1 MNIVLQPRSALTGT
15 VGQRSNLLLKFLPQF
30 PLNLIPGGL
39 VKIAFVGGNLEVRV
53 DMGDIIAFNVFQPAD
68 GDLTAVAALSGTG
81 IAARIG
87 AEAWALRTL
96 AAPAAGLTIT
106 NPAGIAG
113 NPTFAFANDLGAI
126 EALSGTGFPERTGI
140 DTWAMT
146 GFTGTGVVARANAPT
161 FVGTVTID
169 FGGGTAGATNALAAQ
184 NGSAFGA
191 FIIPKASAGA
201 FNPGVAAND
210 TLFYFSGGAIDTG
223 ILVIGPHS
231 NNNVGLRL
239 DTSGVYSRGQWGF
252 RGPLSPAQITADQ
265 DNYNPAGLATA
276 TVLRLNSDATRNI
289 TGLAGGADGRIVII
303 HNVGATNAIVL
314 KDEGAGSTAAN
325 RFALTADITL
335 TADAVTLLQYD
346 STSTRW
352 RAVGGSGSGGGAST
366 TEAYVTIGNTAG
378 LSAERALTA
387 GQGITITDA
396 GANNTVTV
404 ETVNGSVLQ
413 TLQSTY
419 TTNAALATTIP
430 FDDTIPQSTEGVQIL
445 SQAITPADNTNKVLC
460 RVSVWGCTDFST
472 SFSIIAALFRGTTCI
487 NVAAQTNPGADSPS
501 CVQFEFLDSP
511 ASASAQTYT
520 VRVGAE
526 TGSAIRLN
534 GTTGARRF
542 GGTSACTL
550 TVEEIKA

>member
-87 AEAWALRTL
+87 AESWALRTL
-96 AAPAAGLTIT
+96 TAPAAGLTIT

-140 DTWAMT
+140 DTWSMT

-191 FIIPKASAGA
+191 FIIPKVSAGA
-201 FNPGVAAND
+201 FNPGVVGND

-387 GQGITITDA
+387 GAGIAITDN
-396 GANNTVTV
+396 GANNTVV
-404 ETVNGSVLQ
+404 VAAANGAILQCLQ
-413 TLQSTY
+413 TTYSTN
-419 TTNAALATTIP
+419 TALATVIP
-430 FDDTIPQSTEGVQIL
+430 NDDTVPQSTEGVQVL
-445 SQAITPADNTNKVLC
+445 SLSITPADNTNKILC
-460 RVSVWGCTDFST
+460 LVHFWGSAGIST
-472 SFSIIAALFRGTTCI
+472 SFFMLGALFRGATCI
-487 NVAAQTNPGADSPS
+487 NAIRVDAAASDMAASMAL
-501 CVQFEFLDSP
+501 LDSP
-511 ASASAQTYT
+511 ASASAQTYS
-520 VRVGAE
+520 VRVGPE
-526 TGSAIRLN
+526 TGSDLRLN
-534 GTTGARRF
+534 GTNSARLF
-542 GGTSACTL
+542 GGASACTL
-550 TVEEIKA
+550 TLLEIAA